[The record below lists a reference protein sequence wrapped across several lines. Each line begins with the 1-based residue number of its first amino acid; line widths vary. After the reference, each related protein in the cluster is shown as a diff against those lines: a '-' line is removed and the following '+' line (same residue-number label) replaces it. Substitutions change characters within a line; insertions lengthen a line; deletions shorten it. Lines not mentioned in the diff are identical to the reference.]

1 MGIQNLKVKFTNKRL
16 WREFIKIVSAVTAVL
31 SIVLTV
37 IDIDQKPRIIIA
49 TIIVLILIITFMV
62 MWVLANKKDS
72 QNLKIN
78 ETDINIMYGD
88 IFNQRGV
95 KVIAFNEF
103 FDTQVDNKIIS
114 ENSLNGIYINHHSPR
129 VEAIDN
135 AINSEPRLKKA
146 VIEEN
151 VNRLYGGKTTRYRLG
166 SICPVDDYFLLA
178 FSHFDE
184 DNKAYISVQEYISCL
199 MRMWDELDKYYA
211 GRPISVT
218 LLGGGITRFNSNEI
232 APQDLLKYIVMTF
245 KASKVKFN
253 NTSSLSIVLDK
264 HVRDEINLYD
274 IQED

>member
-16 WREFIKIVSAVTAVL
+16 WREFIKIVSAATAVL

-62 MWVLANKKDS
+62 MWILANKKDS

-78 ETDINIMYGD
+78 GTDINIKYGD
-88 IFNQRGV
+88 IFNQRGA

-114 ENSLNGIYINHHSPR
+114 ENSLNGIYINHYSPG
-129 VEAIDN
+129 VEVIDN

-151 VNRLYGGKTTRYRLG
+151 VTRLYGGKTTRYRLG

-184 DNKAYISVQEYISCL
+184 DNKAYISVEEYISCL
-199 MRMWDELDKYYA
+199 MRMWNELDKYYA

-218 LLGGGITRFNSNEI
+218 LLGSGITRFNSNEI
-232 APQDLLKYIVMTF
+232 APQDLLNYIVMTF

-264 HVRDEINLYD
+264 HVKDEINLYD